1 MYVVFDDNGK
11 IKSYKKKEEINDK
24 KDIFNKMFDFR
35 NIIMEEDYFG
45 QIFETFKQ
53 TMNYIINEVN
63 FESFNSI
70 NKYPKLTN
78 ITYNFNKIK
87 IKDKIEKVIV

>member
-1 MYVVFDDNGK
+1 MIIGK
-11 IKSYKKKEEINDK
+11 LKVIKKKEEINDK
-24 KDIFNKMFDFR
+24 KDIYNKMFDFR
-35 NIIMEEDYFG
+35 NIIMEDDYFG

-53 TMNYIINEVN
+53 TIINEVN

-70 NKYPKLTN
+70 NKYSKLTN

-87 IKDKIEKVIV
+87 IKDKIEKAIV

>member
-24 KDIFNKMFDFR
+24 KDIYNKMFDFR
-35 NIIMEEDYFG
+35 NIIMEDDYFG
-45 QIFETFKQ
+45 QIFEKFKQ
-53 TMNYIINEVN
+53 TIINEVN

-70 NKYPKLTN
+70 SKYSKLTN

-87 IKDKIEKVIV
+87 IKDKIEKAIV

>member
-1 MYVVFDDNGK
+1 
-11 IKSYKKKEEINDK
+11 
-24 KDIFNKMFDFR
+24 
-35 NIIMEEDYFG
+35 
-45 QIFETFKQ
+45 
-53 TMNYIINEVN
+53 MNYIINEVN